1 MSLTMIAQA
10 CRYLYNWK
18 INNVLLFNVVIFSM
32 MLIWWSQCC
41 NAFIPRGSVASRAFH
56 GRRESTVLKYLPSN
70 PHSIMILSMGKK
82 RRHSNNNNNNNN
94 NNNATDNNKDNKK
107 KKEFKF
113 QKARSIEEAL
123 KAGNWV
129 LKSRCIGGRRS
140 KHPIY
145 ERGIKGTP
153 TYQTWVGCSTPSDN
167 FNKSGLAFL
176 NRLNR
181 QRAMEEYEY

>member
-1 MSLTMIAQA
+1 MITWT
-10 CRYLYNWK
+10 CRYLYNRK
-18 INNVLLFNVVIFSM
+18 VNNVLLFNVVVIISM
-32 MLIWWSQCC
+32 MLILWSRCC
-41 NAFIPRGSVASRAFH
+41 HAFISRGVVAGAFH
-56 GRRESTVLKYLPSN
+56 AGWRESSMLIYLPSN
-70 PHSIMILSMGKK
+70 HHSIMILSMGKK
-82 RRHSNNNNNNNN
+82 RRHSNNNNATNNNN
-94 NNNATDNNKDNKK
+94 DNKK

-113 QKARSIEEAL
+113 QKARTIEEAL

>member
-1 MSLTMIAQA
+1 
-10 CRYLYNWK
+10 
-18 INNVLLFNVVIFSM
+18 M
-32 MLIWWSQCC
+32 MLILLSQCC
-41 NAFIPRGSVASRAFH
+41 DAFIPRGNH
-56 GRRESTVLKYLPSN
+56 LPSGE
-70 PHSIMILSMGKK
+70 SILILSMGKK
-82 RRHSNNNNNNNN
+82 RRHSNNNNNNI
-94 NNNATDNNKDNKK
+94 ATNNNKDNNN

>member
-1 MSLTMIAQA
+1 MQRLVFDASAHLTLKVCVCACPSCDVTGLSVEGFGLGFLSLSSLEGVQ
-10 CRYLYNWK
+10 
-18 INNVLLFNVVIFSM
+18 
-32 MLIWWSQCC
+32 
-41 NAFIPRGSVASRAFH
+41 
-56 GRRESTVLKYLPSN
+56 
-70 PHSIMILSMGKK
+70 
-82 RRHSNNNNNNNN
+82 
-94 NNNATDNNKDNKK
+94 
-107 KKEFKF
+107 
-113 QKARSIEEAL
+113 IEEAL